1 MKKFLT
7 LIVGLTALFSVGCDP
22 MEDVYDDLNIQ
33 EEGVQGNVD
42 YTLVEDDYKET
53 LKLNYANFNSTE
65 DAKTLIPEVLDVQYP
80 ALGKNSLAFVT
91 YDLYASRPTEDSL
104 VTYTVTTADYDSNE
118 ETAKYDNF
126 DDEAQIYT
134 FLDAKYPDAVNRML
148 VSLTYKFYSGSLKT
162 LNNGFLYVDGEWT
175 FIQGFTDD
183 EYKEMGESYANFS
196 SEDEAEA
203 KIPVYL
209 EDMFKYD
216 PVEAGYVQPIMYKLY
231 TGGKTVSYV
240 KYFLY
245 NGEEWVVYDNVLQ
258 KTLQFGHDGTTWV
271 PDNTI
276 QYSFVS
282 SDYNLV
288 ANELSSKYPD
298 AADNLSTFGNFN
310 KSRWDDDMI
319 LEAINVV
326 LDNLDPNAEVSQKYV
341 LKYSVYAGS
350 TSDESRSVI
359 KAEDGSWVDL

>member
-134 FLDAKYPDAVNRML
+134 FLPA
-148 VSLTYKFYSGSLKT
+148 
-162 LNNGFLYVDGEWT
+162 
-175 FIQGFTDD
+175 
-183 EYKEMGESYANFS
+183 
-196 SEDEAEA
+196 
-203 KIPVYL
+203 
-209 EDMFKYD
+209 
-216 PVEAGYVQPIMYKLY
+216 
-231 TGGKTVSYV
+231 
-240 KYFLY
+240 
-245 NGEEWVVYDNVLQ
+245 
-258 KTLQFGHDGTTWV
+258 
-271 PDNTI
+271 
-276 QYSFVS
+276 
-282 SDYNLV
+282 
-288 ANELSSKYPD
+288 
-298 AADNLSTFGNFN
+298 
-310 KSRWDDDMI
+310 
-319 LEAINVV
+319 
-326 LDNLDPNAEVSQKYV
+326 
-341 LKYSVYAGS
+341 
-350 TSDESRSVI
+350 
-359 KAEDGSWVDL
+359 